1 MSELIKI
8 ASIGECMIELAP
20 VKGVEGYAAGTKFF
34 RQAFA
39 GDTFNTATYL
49 VRQFSPKA
57 EVSYITGL
65 GADMQSQSMRQKF
78 ADEGIKVDHITL
90 VEGKNPGLYMIEN
103 DDTGERYF
111 QYWRNDAAAKLMFG
125 GWSVDKI
132 ADLLGEF
139 KLVYFSGITL
149 AILDDTQRD
158 NLLAALASLKGKVKV
173 AFDPN
178 FRPALWPDRDKCR
191 AVFSKAASVT
201 DFALVGCEDHAA
213 LWQETDAD
221 KIAETWCGWG
231 AGEAIIKGGDNSC
244 VILNGDGRTEVA
256 PPAKLKP
263 VDTTG
268 AGDSFAAGYIGMRIQ
283 DKSVDESARMAHA
296 IAAKVIMHP
305 GGAID
310 KSVWSPVEEGQY

>member
-1 MSELIKI
+1 MNELLKI
-8 ASIGECMIELAP
+8 ASIGECMIELSPA
-20 VKGVEGYAAGTKFF
+20 KGVEGFPEGTKIF

-49 VRQFSPKA
+49 VRQFAPKA

-65 GADMQSQSMRQKF
+65 GADMQSQSMREKF
-78 ADEGIKVDHITL
+78 VSEGIKVDHITL

-103 DDTGERYF
+103 DETGERYF

-125 GWSVDKI
+125 GWSVEKI
-132 ADLLGEF
+132 AELLGQF
-139 KLVYFSGITL
+139 NLVYFSGITL
-149 AILDDTQRD
+149 AILDDVQRD
-158 NLLAALASLKGKVKV
+158 NLLAALGSLKGKVKV

-213 LWQETDAD
+213 LWQESDAD
-221 KIAETWCGWG
+221 KIADAWRGWG

-244 VILNGDGRTEVA
+244 VIVNGEGRLEVA

-283 DKSVDESARMAHA
+283 DKSVDEAARMAHA

-310 KSVWSPVEEGQY
+310 KAVWSPVQEGQY